1 MTWGRR
7 EDLKIINEQD
17 LEQLPLKLL
26 FFSGCIDLKPRKY
39 EAFLLLWLR
48 SDLSFNWLI

>member
-17 LEQLPLKLL
+17 LEQLRVKDKLNWRD
-26 FFSGCIDLKPRKY
+26 FSGLG
-39 EAFLLLWLR
+39 EV
-48 SDLSFNWLI
+48 

>member
-17 LEQLPLKLL
+17 LEQLPPGLKV
-26 FFSGCIDLKPRKY
+26 
-39 EAFLLLWLR
+39 
-48 SDLSFNWLI
+48 

>member
-17 LEQLPLKLL
+17 LEQLRG
-26 FFSGCIDLKPRKY
+26 FVS
-39 EAFLLLWLR
+39 E
-48 SDLSFNWLI
+48 LIHK